1 MGFLDMFK
9 RREEE
14 PDNSALHSM
23 KSSIKN
29 AHTYISKF
37 LDGTKEFQAA
47 RRHEEQYNNIKQ
59 RLVEMKIFLVE
70 ANTLVD
76 KKIKNDI
83 TYQSDRLKNT
93 EQLKKAI
100 SKNDVAAFIFEP
112 LVQGAGGMIMYEPE
126 PLNEILKICK
136 AAEVLTIADEVMTG
150 FGRTG
155 KFFATDYISEKPDIM
170 CLSKGLTGGTMAM
183 GITTCTENIYNAFLS
198 DDKTKTLFH
207 GHSYT
212 ANPVACTAAIASLDL
227 LEKNECWEKIKMIEE
242 KHKSFYLKIKNNSKI
257 KNIRQTGTII
267 AFELKTSEST
277 SYINSL
283 RDKVY
288 DFFID
293 KGIILRPL
301 GNIIYIL
308 PPYCISSE
316 DLDFFY
322 DSIEECLNII

>member
-100 SKNDVAAFIFEP
+100 EMIIKELNGLRSLSHLYIILNHVQLVFLIIPNQLKILTGLKFIF
-112 LVQGAGGMIMYEPE
+112 
-126 PLNEILKICK
+126 
-136 AAEVLTIADEVMTG
+136 
-150 FGRTG
+150 
-155 KFFATDYISEKPDIM
+155 
-170 CLSKGLTGGTMAM
+170 
-183 GITTCTENIYNAFLS
+183 
-198 DDKTKTLFH
+198 
-207 GHSYT
+207 
-212 ANPVACTAAIASLDL
+212 
-227 LEKNECWEKIKMIEE
+227 
-242 KHKSFYLKIKNNSKI
+242 
-257 KNIRQTGTII
+257 
-267 AFELKTSEST
+267 
-277 SYINSL
+277 
-283 RDKVY
+283 
-288 DFFID
+288 
-293 KGIILRPL
+293 
-301 GNIIYIL
+301 
-308 PPYCISSE
+308 
-316 DLDFFY
+316 
-322 DSIEECLNII
+322 

>member
-100 SKNDVAAFIFEP
+100 E
-112 LVQGAGGMIMYEPE
+112 MIIKE
-126 PLNEILKICK
+126 LRDDN
-136 AAEVLTIADEVMTG
+136 
-150 FGRTG
+150 
-155 KFFATDYISEKPDIM
+155 SEKDSGVIKF
-170 CLSKGLTGGTMAM
+170 LE
-183 GITTCTENIYNAFLS
+183 TEMWN
-198 DDKTKTLFH
+198 DDRKKRGFPTPQNHELLIH
-207 GHSYT
+207 
-212 ANPVACTAAIASLDL
+212 SLDDARVAL
-227 LEKNECWEKIKMIEE
+227 KDL
-242 KHKSFYLKIKNNSKI
+242 SFNLDGYNL
-257 KNIRQTGTII
+257 QTTNP
-267 AFELKTSEST
+267 A
-277 SYINSL
+277 
-283 RDKVY
+283 
-288 DFFID
+288 
-293 KGIILRPL
+293 
-301 GNIIYIL
+301 
-308 PPYCISSE
+308 
-316 DLDFFY
+316 
-322 DSIEECLNII
+322 